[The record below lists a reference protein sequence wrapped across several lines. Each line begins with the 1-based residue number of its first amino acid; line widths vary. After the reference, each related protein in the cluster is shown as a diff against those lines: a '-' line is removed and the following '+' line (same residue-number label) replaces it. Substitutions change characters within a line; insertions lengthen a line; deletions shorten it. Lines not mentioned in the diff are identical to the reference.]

1 MLCYITTHDTDRLLT
16 PKNLLMMFVS
26 RKRQSNEYPAATYLQ
41 ELSQFATSRT
51 RDEKWINLQ
60 FHTE

>member
-1 MLCYITTHDTDRLLT
+1 MLCYITIHDSDRLLT

-26 RKRQSNEYPAATYLQ
+26 LKRQSNEYPAATYLQ
-41 ELSQFATSRT
+41 EVCLFATSRT
-51 RDEKWINLQ
+51 RDQKWINLQ